1 METIIM
7 HPNETV
13 YWYNEVS
20 GIFQRIAPLKKM
32 NRKIKNIMGFL
43 PSPLPPRVF
52 FFFFLTVFSKFSTMS
67 TYYYIRH

>member
-32 NRKIKNIMGFL
+32 NQKIKNIMGFL

-52 FFFFLTVFSKFSTMS
+52 FFFPNSIFQIFYNEHILL
-67 TYYYIRH
+67 Y

>member
-43 PSPLPPRVF
+43 PPRV